1 MDNTALEVIA
11 ADTKPVLFDT
21 KTPKT
26 VIERAKLIAN
36 TLTPLV
42 EQAKLYSMINGRKYV
57 TVDGWN
63 TMLSM
68 LGVFPAVE
76 YSRKLERENETCYE
90 ARVNLTT
97 LEGKVVGS
105 GEAICS
111 SKERNWANRDEF
123 AIKSMAQTRATG
135 KAARI
140 GFSWIMKLAGY
151 EPTPAEEM
159 IHDAQPVASAPKPEP
174 VGSTHPG
181 DTPQKHYISDKQR
194 KRLYA
199 IWKNAGKADAEVS
212 SHLLENY
219 QLTSTKE
226 ITSDIYED
234 ICLWAEQGK

>member
-1 MDNTALEVIA
+1 MEQGNNALQVVENE
-11 ADTKPVLFDT
+11 KPVLFDT
-21 KTPKT
+21 KTPAG
-26 VIERAKLIAN
+26 VIDRATMIAN
-36 TLTPLV
+36 TLAPLV
-42 EQAKLYSMINGRKYV
+42 EKAHLYSMISNRKYV

-68 LGVFPAVE
+68 LGIFPSVE
-76 YSRKLERENETCYE
+76 YSRKLEREGETAYE

-97 LEGKVVGS
+97 LEGRVVGS

-111 SKERNWANRDEF
+111 SKERNWSGRDEF

-159 IHDAQPVASAPKPEP
+159 VTETIPERQQAAQE
-174 VGSTHPG
+174 TRQHPG
-181 DTPQKHYISDKQR
+181 DSATKHYISDKQG

-199 IWKNAGKADAEVS
+199 IWKAAGKKDDDVRTY
-212 SHLLENY
+212 LRDKY

-226 ITSDIYED
+226 ITVDIYEE
-234 ICLWAEQGK
+234 IVAWCQAA